1 MSAHRA
7 PEDIRKHLDH
17 PVVDGGGDWV
27 EYAPVFAE
35 HIRKVQH
42 EEAGRCIQPA
52 KVSGPARACLV
63 FWFPPQ

>member
-17 PVVDGGGDWV
+17 PVVDGDGHWV

-42 EEAGRCIQPA
+42 EEPGRRI
-52 KVSGPARACLV
+52 S
-63 FWFPPQ
+63 PQRFRGRPERV

>member
-17 PVVDGGGDWV
+17 PVVDGDGDWV

-35 HIRKVQH
+35 HIRKCSTRNPDG
-42 EEAGRCIQPA
+42 AFSPPRFRGRPER
-52 KVSGPARACLV
+52 V
-63 FWFPPQ
+63 

>member
-17 PVVDGGGDWV
+17 PVVDGDGHWV

-42 EEAGRCIQPA
+42 EEPRRRIQPA

-63 FWFPPQ
+63 FWFPPR